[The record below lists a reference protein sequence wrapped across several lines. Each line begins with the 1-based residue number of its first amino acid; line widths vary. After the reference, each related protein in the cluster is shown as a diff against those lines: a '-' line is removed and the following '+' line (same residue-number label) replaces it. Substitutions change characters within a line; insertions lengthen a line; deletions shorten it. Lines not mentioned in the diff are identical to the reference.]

1 MLHRLIRY
9 AEKVFDLSSAVL
21 DKVTDGRPQPRTPTT
36 LILKS
41 ALAMF
46 WARLGSLN
54 ALETLS
60 TARFWKR
67 WLAGDMI
74 SADTMGRVHAAM
86 DVGQLREGLHR
97 LYSCL
102 KRNKALPLNL
112 GLDVAVLDG
121 HEQHASYRR
130 HCAGCR
136 QRTVKTEQG
145 ERIQYYHRQVT
156 LMLLPGAGASG
167 KPLRVLLDCEPMLP
181 DEDEVA
187 TAMRLLARALAA
199 YPRAFDLV
207 LADALYAT
215 APFFNFLI
223 DHGKQ
228 ALVVLKDER
237 RNLYQDAAGLF
248 AHVPPQRGERRGRD
262 CQLWDFPDLR
272 SWPQVKAPLRVVRS
286 LETYSVRRQL
296 DKTVTQETSD
306 WVWVTTLP
314 TEQMPTTRIVA
325 WGHQRWDIEN
335 FGFNELVNGWEA
347 DHIYKHEATA
357 IEAFLLMAFLAY
369 NIFHAFLALNL
380 KPQLRD
386 SKPEKYW
393 ARLIAAELY
402 RDAGTTTRKR
412 AP

>member
-1 MLHRLIRY
+1 
-9 AEKVFDLSSAVL
+9 VFDLSSEVL
-21 DKVTDGRPQPRTPTT
+21 DKVTDGRPQPRTPTK

-41 ALAMF
+41 TLAMF

-67 WLAGDMI
+67 WLAGDLI

-86 DVGQLREGLHR
+86 DVGQLRDGLHQI
-97 LYSCL
+97 YSRL

-130 HCAGCR
+130 HCSGCR
-136 QRTVKTEQG
+136 QRSVKTEPG

-156 LMLLPGAGASG
+156 LMLLPGARSSG

-181 DEDEVA
+181 GEDEVA
-187 TAMRLLARALAA
+187 TAMRLLARVLAD

-215 APFFNFLI
+215 TPFLNFLI
-223 DHGKQ
+223 DRGKH

-237 RNLYQDAAGLF
+237 RNLYQDVVGLF
-248 AHVPPQRGERRGRD
+248 AHVPPQRGERRGRN
-262 CQLWDFPDLR
+262 CQWWDFPDLR

-296 DKTVTQETSD
+296 DRTVTQETSD

-314 TEQMPTTRIVA
+314 QQPAPTARIVA

-347 DHIYKHEATA
+347 DHIYKHEAKA
-357 IEAFLLMAFLAY
+357 IEAFLLMAFLAC
-369 NIFHAFLALNL
+369 NIFHAFLSLNL

-386 SKPEKYW
+386 TKPEKYW
-393 ARLIAAELY
+393 ACLIAAELY